1 MNSISTLN
9 INTEDEFMKLLSN
22 NRAVLFYFST
32 MSCAVGESLEPKVK
46 NLVAKKYQKIVFCA
60 IDMNASPELCA
71 SHQVFVEPTILLF
84 IDGKEFIRL
93 SRNIGL
99 VPLEK
104 SISRIYQL
112 AFE

>member
-1 MNSISTLN
+1 MNRINALN
-9 INTEDEFMKLLSN
+9 INTEDEFLKLLGN

-32 MSCAVGESLEPKVK
+32 MSCAVGESLEPKVQ
-46 NLVAKKYQKIVFCA
+46 NLVSEKYQKILFCS
-60 IDMNASPELCA
+60 IDMNASPALCA
-71 SHQVFVEPTILLF
+71 SNQVFVEPTILLF

>member
-1 MNSISTLN
+1 MNGSSTLN
-9 INTEDEFMKLLSN
+9 IITEDAFLRFVNN

-32 MSCAVGESLEPKVK
+32 MSCAVGENLEPKVK
-46 NLVAKKYQKIVFCA
+46 NLVSSKYKKIIFCS
-60 IDMNASPELCA
+60 IDMNASQKLCA
-71 SHQVFVEPTILLF
+71 SLQIFVEPSILLF
-84 IDGKEFIRL
+84 VDGKEFIRL

>member
-1 MNSISTLN
+1 MNRISTLS
-9 INTEDEFMKLLSN
+9 INTEDEFFKLLSN

-32 MSCAVGESLEPKVK
+32 MSCAVGVSLEPKVK
-46 NLVAKKYQKIVFCA
+46 NLLSSKYQKIIFCS

-71 SHQVFVEPTILLF
+71 SHQVFVEPSILLF
-84 IDGKEFIRL
+84 VGGKEFIRV

-99 VPLEK
+99 LPLEK

>member
-1 MNSISTLN
+1 MNPISTLN
-9 INTEDEFMKLLSN
+9 INTEDKFLKLLN
-22 NRAVLFYFST
+22 DHRALLFYFST
-32 MSCAVGESLEPKVK
+32 ASCAVGESLEPKVK
-46 NLVAKKYQKIVFCA
+46 NLVSEKYPKIIFCL

-71 SHQVFVEPTILLF
+71 SLQVFVEPSILLF
-84 IDGKEFIRL
+84 VDGKEFIRL

-112 AFE
+112 AFD

>member
-1 MNSISTLN
+1 MNRNTTLK
-9 INTEDEFMKLLSN
+9 INTEDEFLKLLGN

-46 NLVAKKYQKIVFCA
+46 NLVAEKYQKINFCS
-60 IDMNASPELCA
+60 IDMNTSPALCA

>member
-1 MNSISTLN
+1 MNRISTLN
-9 INTEDEFMKLLSN
+9 INTEDEFLELVSE

-32 MSCAVGESLEPKVK
+32 ISCAVGESLKPKVK
-46 NLVAKKYQKIVFCA
+46 NLVSEKYQKVIFCS

-71 SHQVFVEPTILLF
+71 SHQVFVEPSILLF
-84 IDGKEFIRL
+84 VGGKEFIRA

-99 VPLEK
+99 LPLEK

>member
-1 MNSISTLN
+1 MLTVHTKEEFLN
-9 INTEDEFMKLLSN
+9 LIKE
-22 NRAVLFYFST
+22 NRGVLFYFST
-32 MSCAVGESLEPKVK
+32 TSCAVGETLEPKVK
-46 NLVAKKYQKIVFCA
+46 NLVAKKYQKIIFCS

-71 SHQVFVEPTILLF
+71 SHQIFVEPSILLF